1 MPERPVNIRQGCLKS
16 RLSVAV
22 LAFWMLLAGSGL
34 AVGQPVPSTEGP
46 PPSDP
51 RPVPDGPGKARRVLL
66 LYGAP
71 RLTPAIVAV
80 DTAIRST
87 IESRSPVPVT
97 FYTEYLDFTLFGGDE
112 PQPELRAL
120 LQRKYATRPIDLIVA
135 NASRPLRVALRNRKD
150 LFSNAPVVFVSVDP
164 KAAADLRFDADVTG
178 TWLHIGWTET
188 LDLARRLQPDI
199 RRAVV
204 IGGVTPADRVWL
216 DQARQQLAMRSGS
229 VEVEYLAGL
238 SLEDVLKAVAAL
250 STRTVVLVGPFLRD
264 VTGRDFVMPEAIGQI
279 AASSSVPTYGVM
291 DSAVGAGAV
300 GGHVVSFEAHGRI
313 AADLALRV
321 LAGERPP
328 PTEASTTVSMVDARQ
343 LARWHLDAR
352 RLPAGTVVRFRELS
366 AWERYR
372 WWIVG
377 AATLVLVQSVL
388 IAALLVH
395 RALRRRA
402 ERALAERLRFET
414 LLSDLSTM
422 FAAASVPGL
431 DSHIETA
438 LSRLTED
445 LGIDRATLVAF
456 PPSSGEVRVT
466 HAWTRDG
473 VAPPPEMIRDHE
485 VPWIL
490 AELRGGRVVRLGRP
504 EDLPG
509 AAMVDRRSIE
519 RFGTRPCVVLPLMVG
534 GLTIGGFAIA
544 TLHETRPWPEE
555 LVARLRILADLF
567 ASALARRDAE
577 LTAHESATQIQTLAG
592 RLITA
597 QEAERRRIARE
608 LHDGLSQRL
617 TALSL
622 TLSRL
627 GRLPPS
633 ASADLP
639 AELHRL
645 EARAADL
652 VGDMRRVSHELHPGV
667 LEHIGLIAALD
678 GYCSEVEKA
687 QGLAVSFQADDLG
700 AVPADLALCLYRATQ
715 EALGNIVKHA
725 AAQSVRVR
733 LVRDGRDGILTIDDD
748 GRGFDPANARSG
760 LGLISLEE
768 RVRLVGGQLA
778 ITTAHGRGTEVRIV
792 VPLPEDADV
801 PGKGPAR

>member
-1 MPERPVNIRQGCLKS
+1 MPERPENVRQGCLKS
-16 RLSVAV
+16 RLSVAA
-22 LAFWMLLAGSGL
+22 LALWMLLAGSGL
-34 AVGQPVPSTEGP
+34 AVGQPVPSTGGP

-135 NASRPLRVALRNRKD
+135 TASRPLRVALRNRKD
-150 LFSNAPVVFVSVDP
+150 LFSNAPVVFVSVDT
-164 KAAADLRFDADVTG
+164 KAAADLRLDAEVTG

-229 VEVEYLAGL
+229 VEVEYLAGPV
-238 SLEDVLKAVAAL
+238 LEDVLKAVAAL
-250 STRTVVLVGPFLRD
+250 PTRTVVLVGPFLRD
-264 VTGRDFVMPEAIGQI
+264 VTGRDFVMPEAIGRI

-300 GGHVVSFEAHGRI
+300 GGHVVSFEAHGRT

-321 LAGERPP
+321 LSGERPP

-343 LARWHLDAR
+343 LARWQLDAR

-402 ERALAERLRFET
+402 ERAWPSGCASRRSSPISRRCSRRRACRGRSRPRSVASRT
-414 LLSDLSTM
+414 TSGSTGPR
-422 FAAASVPGL
+422 SWR
-431 DSHIETA
+431 
-438 LSRLTED
+438 SRL
-445 LGIDRATLVAF
+445 L
-456 PPSSGEVRVT
+456 PVR
-466 HAWTRDG
+466 
-473 VAPPPEMIRDHE
+473 
-485 VPWIL
+485 
-490 AELRGGRVVRLGRP
+490 
-504 EDLPG
+504 
-509 AAMVDRRSIE
+509 
-519 RFGTRPCVVLPLMVG
+519 
-534 GLTIGGFAIA
+534 FA
-544 TLHETRPWPEE
+544 
-555 LVARLRILADLF
+555 
-567 ASALARRDAE
+567 
-577 LTAHESATQIQTLAG
+577 
-592 RLITA
+592 
-597 QEAERRRIARE
+597 
-608 LHDGLSQRL
+608 
-617 TALSL
+617 
-622 TLSRL
+622 
-627 GRLPPS
+627 
-633 ASADLP
+633 
-639 AELHRL
+639 
-645 EARAADL
+645 
-652 VGDMRRVSHELHPGV
+652 
-667 LEHIGLIAALD
+667 
-678 GYCSEVEKA
+678 
-687 QGLAVSFQADDLG
+687 
-700 AVPADLALCLYRATQ
+700 
-715 EALGNIVKHA
+715 
-725 AAQSVRVR
+725 
-733 LVRDGRDGILTIDDD
+733 
-748 GRGFDPANARSG
+748 
-760 LGLISLEE
+760 
-768 RVRLVGGQLA
+768 
-778 ITTAHGRGTEVRIV
+778 
-792 VPLPEDADV
+792 
-801 PGKGPAR
+801 